1 MSAFPA
7 LPPRSAPVLDVG
19 SPLLGEPEGK
29 SFSLHWFGLFKAMQ
43 ALFSQGFTGTI
54 TTAKLTGGGTN
65 GSITF
70 ENGVVVSQ
78 TPAT

>member
-1 MSAFPA
+1 MGNQLVPVI
-7 LPPRSAPVLDVG
+7 APNV
-19 SPLLGEPEGK
+19 PMQGEGGGL
-29 SFSLHWFGLFKAMQ
+29 SLIWLKWHQIVQQ
-43 ALFSQGFTGTI
+43 AVNVMLQQGFTGTI

-70 ENGVVVSQ
+70 TNGVVTAQ